1 MEKLVIFHFR
11 SKADYREDILI
22 LCKLR
27 KVIREWR
34 EDIFTATSAYPG
46 LGQCHSPLNGMLLLV
61 TSRGLGKERDC
72 LQPNHE
78 IYSQYTHKYVFRE
91 KQVTSGKLHGIP
103 R

>member
-1 MEKLVIFHFR
+1 MSSRFSFLKSSVHR
-11 SKADYREDILI
+11 TQLI
-22 LCKLR
+22 LWKFR